1 MNQDCVP
8 ANQGHFRRIDL
19 TPVAGS
25 TMDGNAFVETVTTT
39 AANTSWTVKY
49 GAYAIVGA
57 DGVVHPIFIGMASG
71 QTPSFSVWN
80 QTGATSPSYSI
91 DHSACGTCY
100 DRTTSYYHGDPIG
113 SSRLMTSG
121 GGWPIWQGAFC
132 RRACH
137 FSWRC

>member
-49 GAYAIVGA
+49 GAYAVVGA
-57 DGVVHPIFIGMASG
+57 DGVLHPIGERPDSIV
-71 QTPSFSVWN
+71 QCLN